1 MKVNPAAVSIEYP
14 QEAERI
20 ASRELT
26 FRVLAYETERVEIRI
41 DQGRWR
47 PCRFAGGFWW
57 YDWSGFKT
65 GAHEAMARIHPRFG
79 IRSVSGPRRFLVGLP
94 SLVPAPGRC

>member
-1 MKVNPAAVSIEYP
+1 MRNKPAAVTIEYP
-14 QEAERI
+14 HESEKVAARK
-20 ASRELT
+20 LT
-26 FRVLAYETERVEIRI
+26 FRILAYETERVEIRI

-65 GAHEAMARIHPRFG
+65 GAHEAMVRIHPRFG
-79 IRSVSGPRRFLVGLP
+79 IISVSGTRRFLVDLP
-94 SLVPAPGRC
+94 SLVPTHGRC